1 MTPHPPVAAP
11 CVSCGAALHGPFC
24 HECGEKALHPGHDF
38 SIRHFLEE
46 TVEGFLHLDSRLLR
60 SLRGL
65 LTRPG
70 FLTAEFI
77 AGRRV
82 PYMKPLPLFFVIAL
96 IFYLF
101 FPTASAFFSNP
112 GDMNRSYANGGR
124 IANTFHVNTPG
135 MIAARAAA
143 HHTDPDSFVVAVA
156 RDHAAP
162 KSKAWLF
169 VIVPA
174 WALGLWALFGWRQ
187 RWLVPHLVFALH
199 GLAFFM
205 LADLIGLGVANGVF
219 RLHQL
224 GDDYLVVLLAAMTGW
239 CVLAVRRAY
248 GLRMVTAVPLGIA
261 ASAVF
266 FLALDLY
273 RQAITIWAIWVS

>member
-1 MTPHPPVAAP
+1 M
-11 CVSCGAALHGPFC
+11 
-24 HECGEKALHPGHDF
+24 
-38 SIRHFLEE
+38 
-46 TVEGFLHLDSRLLR
+46 EGFLHLDSRLLR